1 LPAESEHKNM
11 NDKFENI
18 RPYNDAEAV
27 QAIAKLFGNQE
38 FVNNLS
44 FLKDQFN
51 IDELVETALSCRSIF
66 DFQNKFSSRIFKYFI
81 QKSSSTTHFSG
92 IENINPNTP
101 YLFIANHRDI
111 VLDSSSLQRYFFD
124 NHLPGTKTAIGDN
137 LITSPFFVE
146 LARINNMLLV
156 LRSSSIH
163 EKISNLHL
171 LSEYIHHSI
180 FEDKESVWIAQRSGR
195 TKDGYDKTQQ
205 GLIKM
210 LSMAKKKDP
219 LECLKELRVTPVTI
233 SYEYESCDQL
243 KAREM
248 ALSENGDYVKKP
260 DEDFKSIVQG
270 VFGYKGE
277 IRLHIG
283 TPIID
288 EIDNIDKSLNPNDQ
302 LYEVTKLVDQ
312 QIYANY
318 HLFKNNYIAFDF
330 QEQSNE
336 FESHYSLQEK
346 EKFLAYLKEK
356 SNISDVSDAKMMHHL
371 LQIYANP
378 VRSKYGK
385 PIKENIILDS

>member
-1 LPAESEHKNM
+1 M
-11 NDKFENI
+11 NKKFDHI

-27 QAIAKLFGNQE
+27 DAIAKLFGNKE
-38 FVNNLS
+38 FVSSLS
-44 FLKDQFN
+44 FLKDQFD
-51 IDELVETALSCRSIF
+51 IAELVETARSCKSIY
-66 DFQNKFSSRIFKYFI
+66 DFQNNFSGKIYKYFI
-81 QKSSSTTHFSG
+81 QKSDSSTHFSG

-124 NHLPGTKTAIGDN
+124 NNLPGTKSAIGDN
-137 LITSPFFVE
+137 LITGPFFVE

-156 LRSSSIH
+156 LRSSSLH
-163 EKISNLHL
+163 EKITNLHL
-171 LSEYIHHSI
+171 LSEYIHYSI
-180 FEDKESVWIAQRSGR
+180 FEEKESVWIAQRSGR
-195 TKDGYDKTQQ
+195 TKNGYDKTQQ

-210 LSMAKKKDP
+210 LSMAKKMDP
-219 LECLKELRVTPVTI
+219 LECLKAMRVTPVAI
-233 SYEYESCDQL
+233 SYEFDSCDQL

-248 ALSENGDYVKKP
+248 ALSENGEYIKNP
-260 DEDFKSIVQG
+260 GEDFKSIVQG

-277 IRLHIG
+277 IRMKIG

-288 EIDNIDKSLNPNDQ
+288 EIDCIDKNLKPNDQ

-318 HLFKNNYIAFDF
+318 YLYKNNYIAYDF
-330 QEQSNE
+330 QEQSTE
-336 FESHYSLQEK
+336 FESFYSQQDK
-346 EKFLAYLKEK
+346 ENFLTYLNEK
-356 SNISDVSDAKMMHHL
+356 SIIEDVTKEKMMHHL

-385 PIKENIILDS
+385 PIKENNILES

>member
-1 LPAESEHKNM
+1 M

-44 FLKDQFN
+44 FLKDQFD
-51 IDELVETALSCRSIF
+51 IEELVETAKNCHSIF
-66 DFQNKFSSRIFKYFI
+66 DFQNQFSSRIFKYFI

-92 IENINPNTP
+92 IENIDPKTP

-124 NHLPGTKTAIGDN
+124 NNFPGTKTAIGDN
-137 LITSPFFVE
+137 LITNSFFVE

-210 LSMAKKKDP
+210 LSMAQKKDP
-219 LECLKELRVTPVTI
+219 LECLKALRITPVTI

-243 KAREM
+243 KAREL
-248 ALSENGDYVKKP
+248 ALSENGDYIKKP

-270 VFGYKGE
+270 VLGFKGE

-288 EIDNIDKSLNPNDQ
+288 EIDSIDKNLNANDQ
-302 LYEVTKLVDQ
+302 LYEVTKLVDK

-318 HLFKNNYIAFDF
+318 YLTKNNYIAYDF

-336 FESHYSLQEK
+336 FESFYSQQDK
-346 EKFLAYLKEK
+346 EKFLNYLIDK
-356 SNISDVSDAKMMHHL
+356 SNIEDVSKAKMMHYL

-385 PIKENIILDS
+385 NITENIILES

>member
-1 LPAESEHKNM
+1 M
-11 NDKFENI
+11 NDKFYNI

-38 FVNNLS
+38 FVNSLS
-44 FLKDQFN
+44 FLSDQFD
-51 IDELVETALSCRSIF
+51 IDELVEIAKNCKSIF
-66 DFQNKFSSRIFKYFI
+66 DFQNQFSGKIYNYFI
-81 QKSSSTTHFSG
+81 EKSTSSIHFSG
-92 IENINPNTP
+92 MENINSNSP

-124 NHLPGTKTAIGDN
+124 NNLHGTKSAIGDN
-137 LITSPFFVE
+137 LITGPFFVE

-163 EKISNLHL
+163 EKIANLHL

-210 LSMAKKKDP
+210 LSMAKKRDP
-219 LECLKELRVTPVTI
+219 MECLKELRLTPVTI
-233 SYEYESCDQL
+233 SYEFESCDQL

-248 ALSENGDYVKKP
+248 ALSENGEYIKKP
-260 DEDFKSIVQG
+260 GEDFKSIVQG
-270 VFGYKGE
+270 VLGYKGE

-288 EIDNIDKSLNPNDQ
+288 EIDSIDKTLKANDQ
-302 LYEVTKLVDQ
+302 LNEVTKLVDQ
-312 QIYANY
+312 QIHANFY
-318 HLFKNNYIAFDF
+318 LYKNNYVAYDF
-330 QEQSNE
+330 QEQSTE
-336 FESHYSLQEK
+336 FESFYSQQDK
-346 EKFLAYLKEK
+346 EKFLKYLKEK
-356 SNISDVSDAKMMHHL
+356 SIIDDVNAEKMMHHL

-385 PIKENIILDS
+385 PIKEKHIES

>member
-1 LPAESEHKNM
+1 MLLDFDTLNM
-11 NDKFENI
+11 NDKFYNI

-38 FVNNLS
+38 FVNSLS
-44 FLKDQFN
+44 FLSDQFD
-51 IDELVETALSCRSIF
+51 IDELVEIAKNCKSIF
-66 DFQNKFSSRIFKYFI
+66 DFQNQFSGKIYNYFI
-81 QKSSSTTHFSG
+81 EKSTSSIHFSG
-92 IENINPNTP
+92 MENINSNSP

-124 NHLPGTKTAIGDN
+124 NNLHGTKSAIGDN
-137 LITSPFFVE
+137 LITGPFFVE

-163 EKISNLHL
+163 EKIANLHL

-210 LSMAKKKDP
+210 LSMAKKRDP
-219 LECLKELRVTPVTI
+219 MECLKELRLTPVTI
-233 SYEYESCDQL
+233 SYEFESCDQL

-248 ALSENGDYVKKP
+248 ALSENGEYIKKP
-260 DEDFKSIVQG
+260 GEDFKSIVQG
-270 VFGYKGE
+270 VLGYKGE

-288 EIDNIDKSLNPNDQ
+288 EIDSIDKTLKANDQ
-302 LYEVTKLVDQ
+302 LNEVTKLVDQ
-312 QIYANY
+312 QIHANFY
-318 HLFKNNYIAFDF
+318 LYKNNYVAYDF
-330 QEQSNE
+330 QEQSTE
-336 FESHYSLQEK
+336 FESFYSQQDK
-346 EKFLAYLKEK
+346 EKFLKYLKEK
-356 SNISDVSDAKMMHHL
+356 SIIDDVNAEKMMHHL

-385 PIKENIILDS
+385 PIKEKHIES